1 MPLPSRQTP
10 SVSGIRS
17 ADLIEAGSR
26 PRGACRRQAMSA
38 VCKLAALL
46 VAECRSVR
54 VFQGVGESAPRRKPT
69 ASASAPAPRSEL
81 PFPGMASSPGPTA
94 ETVLVSG
101 HAAEQ
106 YQQRVKP
113 GLDLDAARGEL
124 ERLRAVGEISV
135 RAPGWLNAA
144 KPAPYY
150 LLIGDAVVLPVL
162 PQGEGWVA
170 TTCVTQR
177 TLTPTR
183 RDAKAAH
190 KASLGARKRAAR
202 RARF

>member
-1 MPLPSRQTP
+1 MMIVAPIAPPPAVAVRRWAALRAIAIPFGVVATQRR
-10 SVSGIRS
+10 RS
-17 ADLIEAGSR
+17 A
-26 PRGACRRQAMSA
+26 RGGQMAQNRAEVRRGRA
-38 VCKLAALL
+38 
-46 VAECRSVR
+46 
-54 VFQGVGESAPRRKPT
+54 ESAPKLKPT
-69 ASASAPAPRSEL
+69 ASTGAPAPRSEL
-81 PFPGMASSPGPTA
+81 PFPAMPTA
-94 ETVLVSG
+94 PTPTADTVLVSR

-106 YQQRVKP
+106 YQHRVKP
-113 GLDLDAARGEL
+113 GLDIDAARHEL
-124 ERLRAVGEISV
+124 ERLRAMADVSP

-150 LLIGDAVVLPVL
+150 LLIGDAVVLPLL

-177 TLTPTR
+177 TLTQKR
-183 RDAKAAH
+183 RDAKSAR